1 MIKVNPET
9 VFREEFDNSAILFN
23 PDSGDIFSL
32 NPTGRVIWQ
41 ALADGCDEAA
51 VLQKLAAACDAPLPD
66 SAGDD
71 LKEFIAQ
78 LKEMGFV
85 ADV

>member
-1 MIKVNPET
+1 MLKINPTT

-23 PDSGDIFSL
+23 PDSGDIFAL
-32 NPTGRVIWQ
+32 NPTGKVIWQ
-41 ALADGCDEAA
+41 ALAEGGDEAA
-51 VLQKLAAACDAPLPD
+51 VLKKLAEACRDPLPGN
-66 SAGDD
+66 AAND

-78 LKEMGFV
+78 LKEKGFV